1 MTLVRAQLKY
11 LRISPRK
18 VRLAADLIRHKKVGD
33 ASRQLNFLP
42 KRSAHALAKLL
53 NSARANARNNFNL
66 DDNNLYVKEIKVDE
80 GTVLKRYMPQ
90 ARGSA
95 HIIRKK
101 TSHITL
107 VLEDKK

>member
-1 MTLVRAQLKY
+1 MTLVKAQLKY

-18 VRLAADLIRHKKVGD
+18 VRLAANVIRHKKVGV
-33 ASRQLNFLP
+33 AVTQLNFLP
-42 KRSAHALAKLL
+42 KRSAKPLAKLL
-53 NSARANARNNFNL
+53 NSARANAKNNFNL
-66 DDNNLYVKEIKVDE
+66 NDNDLYIKEIKVDE

-95 HIIRKK
+95 HLIKKK

-107 VLEDKK
+107 VLEEKK